1 MVELCY
7 KELQIRVQRI
17 FAQEERDM
25 LFEACPPGLP
35 DGIFS
40 NQKYHFGLIL
50 EGLAM
55 EDVGIFY
62 GHLVYI
68 TVILYILW
76 PFGICILWPF
86 RICCGNL
93 VYFMVIWYIFT
104 KKNLA
109 TLVSASL
116 FYHPD
121 FESVKNE

>member
-1 MVELCY
+1 
-7 KELQIRVQRI
+7 
-17 FAQEERDM
+17 M
-25 LFEACPPGLP
+25 LIEPRLP

-86 RICCGNL
+86 RIWA
-93 VYFMVIWYIFT
+93 IWYTFT
-104 KKNLA
+104 ILVCCTKENLA
-109 TLVSASL
+109 TLNRTYGIVCPANRQSL
-116 FYHPD
+116 RAANAM
-121 FESVKNE
+121 SVTNDDP